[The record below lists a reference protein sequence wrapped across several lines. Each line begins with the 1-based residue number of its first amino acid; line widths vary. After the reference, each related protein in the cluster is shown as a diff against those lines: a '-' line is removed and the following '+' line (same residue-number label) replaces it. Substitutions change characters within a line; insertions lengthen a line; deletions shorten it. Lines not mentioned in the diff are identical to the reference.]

1 LTPAAESADREP
13 AVAESGAGD
22 TAADLARLIAAIVD
36 DKKGER
42 IVAVDVRELVSY
54 ADYLV
59 IATARNE
66 RHAKAIVDEVR
77 LRLKREQQ
85 LLPAR
90 AEGETE
96 ARWVLLDY
104 LDCVLHV
111 FTPEARERYG
121 LEDLWR
127 DAPRLELDLDAPEA
141 PEAASA

>member
-1 LTPAAESADREP
+1 MSRESAE
-13 AVAESGAGD
+13 
-22 TAADLARLIAAIVD
+22 LARRIAAIVD
-36 DKKGER
+36 DKKGEQ

-54 ADYLV
+54 TDYLV

-66 RHAKAIVDEVR
+66 RQAKAIADDVR
-77 LRLKREQQ
+77 LRLKRERE

-111 FTPEARERYG
+111 QVPEMRDRY
-121 LEDLWR
+121 
-127 DAPRLELDLDAPEA
+127 RLERLWGEA
-141 PEAASA
+141 PKLELELEGAE